1 MTTYLRVLRSEA
13 DPKSNPLTLERGDL
27 IYAVDDVNFSSFE
40 EFRHLRQDSNSDMPA
55 ISVIR
60 RGRADSVCVP
70 KDRKLNLDL
79 AENAF
84 DGDLEALKSEGYKAA
99 CQDDYDKAV
108 TQHLVENGRGFP
120 RRLRNFLLGAVAF
133 AIIYLFLASRGIVSP
148 GAYILIAIAGGLGYL
163 VSGGMKAKELEQ
175 LRKQLQEKGENP
187 PQQV

>member
-27 IYAVDDVNFSSFE
+27 IYAVDDVKFSSFE

-108 TQHLVENGRGFP
+108 TEHLAENSRDFP
-120 RRLRNFLLGAVAF
+120 RRLRNFLLGTVACVV
-133 AIIYLFLASRGIVSP
+133 IYALLASFGVIGP
-148 GAYILIAIAGGLGYL
+148 GAFILIAIAGGVSYL
-163 VSGGMKAKELEQ
+163 VSGGMKAKKLEQ
-175 LRKQLQEKGENP
+175 LRKQLQEQGKNP